1 MCIILKVLVT
11 QQSLIEKLLFLV
23 TIQNII
29 ELKFQGRKKINIK
42 CIMYQEGIKVSYPG
56 ILGRIGLLGKPREYV
71 FPFL

>member
-56 ILGRIGLLGKPREYV
+56 ILGRIGLK
-71 FPFL
+71 F